1 MKWIIHTLIIC
12 FSCSFAFA
20 KTETFEL
27 ASKKKVTVT
36 YPGSWE
42 AIRELYGIPL
52 AILGPYANES
62 RPVLSI
68 LPTNVKEKD
77 HPEKDFKKIFE
88 DFKKEKEEWVKSHKG
103 TLLKYEPVTEVA
115 PRKDL
120 KGHFIGAE
128 FKINGIHFIERSYY
142 LYCKGEVYN
151 LKYSIRDEHRKYI
164 KDLQEMIGDF
174 KCE

>member
-1 MKWIIHTLIIC
+1 MKWLLLALTISSMAH
-12 FSCSFAFA
+12 A
-20 KTETFEL
+20 KIASFEL
-27 ASKKKVTVT
+27 KDKHKVTVSH
-36 YPGSWE
+36 PDNWE
-42 AIRELYGIPL
+42 TVKELYGIPL
-52 AILGPYANES
+52 AVLGPYANDS

-68 LPTNVKEKD
+68 LPTNVKKEQHSEAEFQKLFQ
-77 HPEKDFKKIFE
+77 DFKT
-88 DFKKEKEEWVKSHKG
+88 EKEEWVSSHKG
-103 TLLKYEPVTEVA
+103 QLIKYEPLSLVE

-128 FKINGIHFIERSYY
+128 FAINGIHFIERSYY

-164 KDLQEMIGDF
+164 QDLQKMIGDF